1 MGVSAISPK
10 YREGECNLL
19 FFLFLIPILPFKP
32 HMPFMS
38 YYLIIIIID
47 DDDLFYH
54 HQYNELVSNQNTFSQ
69 LATRSDLISI

>member
-1 MGVSAISPK
+1 
-10 YREGECNLL
+10 
-19 FFLFLIPILPFKP
+19 
-32 HMPFMS
+32 MPFMS